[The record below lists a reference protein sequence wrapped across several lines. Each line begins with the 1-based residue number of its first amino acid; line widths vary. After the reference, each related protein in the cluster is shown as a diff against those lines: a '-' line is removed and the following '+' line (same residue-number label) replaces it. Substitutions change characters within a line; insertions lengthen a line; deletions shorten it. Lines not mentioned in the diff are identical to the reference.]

1 MTPMPMAITE
11 LVKRAGDGDAAA
23 SEALFTC
30 VYAELRRLARGQ
42 LAGRVN
48 ERTINTTGLVHEC
61 YLRLAGSNGEI
72 RDRGHFFSLAARVM
86 RQVIVDAARERMA
99 GKRGSGERPL
109 ALDGIDVAEA
119 RDAAELIEISD
130 LLDHLDTHDGRLARV
145 VECRFFAGLTEPE
158 TAQALQISVR
168 SVQRDWAAA
177 RVWLIE
183 HSG

>member
-1 MTPMPMAITE
+1 ME
-11 LVKRAGDGDAAA
+11 
-23 SEALFTC
+23 
-30 VYAELRRLARGQ
+30 
-42 LAGRVN
+42 
-48 ERTINTTGLVHEC
+48 H
-61 YLRLAGSNGEI
+61 
-72 RDRGHFFSLAARVM
+72 
-86 RQVIVDAARERMA
+86 AARERMA
-99 GKRGSGERPL
+99 GKRGGGERAL

-130 LLDHLDTHDGRLARV
+130 LLDHLDAHDARLARV

-177 RVWLIE
+177 RAWLLE